1 MKKIML
7 LGSGELGKEVIISAQ
22 RLGCHVIA
30 VDRYE
35 NAPGMQVA
43 DQSEVINMLDEHTLK
58 NCINK
63 YKPDIIVPEIEA
75 IRTEVLLELEKG
87 PTTIIPTARATNL
100 TMNRDKIRDL
110 AKSLGIRT
118 ANYTYAESLEEFKN
132 VVKNIGLPIV
142 VKPVMSSSGKGQSIV
157 YEAEDIEPSWEYAL
171 SGARGDRVRVIVEE
185 FIKFDYEIT
194 LLTVKQNQGPTVF
207 CPPIGHFQERGD
219 YQYSWQPQE
228 MSEKAL
234 SDAKLIAKTVTD
246 NLGGKGIF
254 GVEFF
259 IKDDEVIFSELSPR
273 PHDTGMVTMKT

>member
-63 YKPDIIVPEIEA
+63 YNPDIIVPEIEA

-110 AKSLGIRT
+110 AKSLGVSLSTISRKLT
-118 ANYTYAESLEEFKN
+118 ELQGIKLGNARQSRVLFQVDRVNDYLESLSF
-132 VVKNIGLPIV
+132 
-142 VKPVMSSSGKGQSIV
+142 
-157 YEAEDIEPSWEYAL
+157 
-171 SGARGDRVRVIVEE
+171 
-185 FIKFDYEIT
+185 
-194 LLTVKQNQGPTVF
+194 
-207 CPPIGHFQERGD
+207 
-219 YQYSWQPQE
+219 
-228 MSEKAL
+228 
-234 SDAKLIAKTVTD
+234 AKKKRAD
-246 NLGGKGIF
+246 
-254 GVEFF
+254 
-259 IKDDEVIFSELSPR
+259 
-273 PHDTGMVTMKT
+273 